1 MRNIII
7 LMVMLTLM
15 IGLTWLFIQE
25 PVKEDFHYTI
35 VEGDTVNTVITTNVE
50 VELIL
55 INRDTVGVW
64 IDGQFYV
71 HDITQHEWY

>member
-71 HDITQHEWY
+71 HDISYLN